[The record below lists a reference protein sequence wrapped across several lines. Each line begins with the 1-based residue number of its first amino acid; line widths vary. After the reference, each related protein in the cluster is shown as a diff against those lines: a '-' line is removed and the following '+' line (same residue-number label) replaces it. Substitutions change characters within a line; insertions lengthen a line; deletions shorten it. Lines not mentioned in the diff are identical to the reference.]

1 MQKII
6 WIVAISFSVIL
17 LTFCNNN
24 SQMDSGDA
32 AKEVWEVVKAHNK
45 AWSELE
51 DITAQMKYV
60 HEDVVF
66 IKPPFKEI
74 FVGKEKYKADYE
86 EWMLH
91 AKVEY
96 FHEINPVIKVYGNGN
111 FALVSYN
118 IDMAFTYDDAVVND
132 WKGADFMTLV
142 KEKGKWLITSDM
154 FARETQNTE

>member
-1 MQKII
+1 MKKLILTV
-6 WIVAISFSVIL
+6 IVLFAVLL
-17 LTFCNNN
+17 LTSCNNN
-24 SQMDSGDA
+24 SQPNTEDA
-32 AKEVWEVVKAHNK
+32 AKEVWKVVKAHNK
-45 AWSELE
+45 AWAELE
-51 DITAQMKYV
+51 DINAQMKYV

-74 FVGKEKYKADYE
+74 MVGKDKYKADYE

-91 AKVEY
+91 AKVDY

-132 WKGADFMTLV
+132 WKGIDFMTLV

-154 FARETQNTE
+154 FARETKQTQ